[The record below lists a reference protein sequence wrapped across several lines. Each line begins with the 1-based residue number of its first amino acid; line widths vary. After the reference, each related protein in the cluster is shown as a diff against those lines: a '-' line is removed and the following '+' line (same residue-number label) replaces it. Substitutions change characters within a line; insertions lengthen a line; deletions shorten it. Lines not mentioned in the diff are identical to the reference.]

1 MLWSVR
7 DLFSMAQ
14 AAQVYFKIYRQW
26 QVSKSNNGVA
36 VNYNPGLSIFIPSLG
51 ASRRNYCLLSPIGMK
66 LPKIAK
72 EQALIPYI
80 KLGCF
85 SDVLEGFPWVTLRR
99 GKKRKTIHRNTA
111 AIVRCRRLNMVN
123 NYKANHVRKCKLNS
137 EESRASQEV
146 CSQTLVS
153 HQH

>member
-85 SDVLEGFPWVTLRR
+85 SDVLEGFPWVTLR
-99 GKKRKTIHRNTA
+99 GEKKERQSTETLQPSSGVDVSIWWIITKQIMYEN
-111 AIVRCRRLNMVN
+111 
-123 NYKANHVRKCKLNS
+123 ANWTVRKVVRPKKS
-137 EESRASQEV
+137 AAR
-146 CSQTLVS
+146 
-153 HQH
+153 H